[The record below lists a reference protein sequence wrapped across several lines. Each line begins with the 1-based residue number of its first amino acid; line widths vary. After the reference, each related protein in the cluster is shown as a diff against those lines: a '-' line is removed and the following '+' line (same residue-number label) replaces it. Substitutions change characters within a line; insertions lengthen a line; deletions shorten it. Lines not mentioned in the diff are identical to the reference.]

1 MRVKYSEILFF
12 LGMIAIMF
20 GNLFM
25 VTAYPFVYPGVAIIL
40 KLVRYLGYMI
50 IILKILYDLFY
61 IKDLIKMLIFII
73 FLVLSAVISKDKE
86 LLFIGLMIIG
96 SRGIELEKI
105 LKCLCILQ
113 VIFVFFTLLVC
124 GLHVIPDVIF
134 DLDNRIRHTVGFY
147 YVSYLPHIYT
157 MLVIVW
163 LYLKRYTIKFYEY
176 ILITIVNILVYRV
189 SATRVDFAI
198 VFLAILLHIIVSNG
212 IVIRQLKAVIKFI
225 LKNSTLLCAT
235 CMLVLTIIYNHSLS
249 LLDKILSNR
258 LHLGHRA
265 FEKYGIHMLG
275 RKIEWLGYNF
285 ENAGKLK
292 GDYQIVDSSYIHTI
306 INYGL
311 IIFVIFI
318 ILFTIL
324 EYKTV
329 IEENYFLA
337 VSLMLCSCAWMI
349 DPLWLDL
356 AFNPFIFC
364 ISNCFE
370 KNTSEYYRKS
380 ICDI

>member
-1 MRVKYSEILFF
+1 
-12 LGMIAIMF
+12 
-20 GNLFM
+20 
-25 VTAYPFVYPGVAIIL
+25 
-40 KLVRYLGYMI
+40 
-50 IILKILYDLFY
+50 
-61 IKDLIKMLIFII
+61 
-73 FLVLSAVISKDKE
+73 
-86 LLFIGLMIIG
+86 
-96 SRGIELEKI
+96 
-105 LKCLCILQ
+105 
-113 VIFVFFTLLVC
+113 
-124 GLHVIPDVIF
+124 
-134 DLDNRIRHTVGFY
+134 
-147 YVSYLPHIYT
+147 

-292 GDYQIVDSSYIHTI
+292 GDYQIHH
-306 INYGL
+306 
-311 IIFVIFI
+311 IFI
-318 ILFTIL
+318 Q
-324 EYKTV
+324 
-329 IEENYFLA
+329 
-337 VSLMLCSCAWMI
+337 
-349 DPLWLDL
+349 
-356 AFNPFIFC
+356 
-364 ISNCFE
+364 
-370 KNTSEYYRKS
+370 
-380 ICDI
+380 

>member
-61 IKDLIKMLIFII
+61 IKDLIKMLI
-73 FLVLSAVISKDKE
+73 
-86 LLFIGLMIIG
+86 
-96 SRGIELEKI
+96 
-105 LKCLCILQ
+105 CLCILQ
-113 VIFVFFTLLVC
+113 VIVVFFTLLGC

-235 CMLVLTIIYNHSLS
+235 CMLVLTII
-249 LLDKILSNR
+249 
-258 LHLGHRA
+258 
-265 FEKYGIHMLG
+265 
-275 RKIEWLGYNF
+275 
-285 ENAGKLK
+285 
-292 GDYQIVDSSYIHTI
+292 
-306 INYGL
+306 
-311 IIFVIFI
+311 
-318 ILFTIL
+318 
-324 EYKTV
+324 
-329 IEENYFLA
+329 
-337 VSLMLCSCAWMI
+337 
-349 DPLWLDL
+349 
-356 AFNPFIFC
+356 
-364 ISNCFE
+364 
-370 KNTSEYYRKS
+370 
-380 ICDI
+380 

>member
-113 VIFVFFTLLVC
+113 VIVVFFTLLGC

-265 FEKYGIHMLG
+265 
-275 RKIEWLGYNF
+275 
-285 ENAGKLK
+285 LK